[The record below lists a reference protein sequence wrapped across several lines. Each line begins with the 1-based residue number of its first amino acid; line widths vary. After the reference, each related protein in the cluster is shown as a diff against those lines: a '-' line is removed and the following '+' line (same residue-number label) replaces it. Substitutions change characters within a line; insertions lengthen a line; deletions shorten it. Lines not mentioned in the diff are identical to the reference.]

1 MQFKN
6 WLLLWVTLAAGC
18 GDVVSAEVGSEINGG
33 PVGTP
38 PVGIV
43 RSVCDWTQNMG
54 AEAHVGKLC
63 PAPHGL
69 RLAAVLTQDPD
80 AAAQA
85 ANPDTGFLQNHE
97 GSPLTFGDFVAFP
110 IHHGA
115 DPDDRSNDTWEMDV
129 WRWVPSAID
138 PDAILAHVTTLSS
151 TWRAVDT
158 IRSFGYVTNGYV
170 QQMPSAISLGRLMV
184 AQSSGRV
191 VPVDLATGQSL
202 SPINPFINTPF
213 DGDVRLTTAGGFSV
227 RTRDYGDGVPVG
239 TTYYTATAW
248 PTDAVPTAGLD
259 PRGSWLIEVRP
270 SGAVRLIPWAQIAA
284 TSVGVPQRNDLCNW
298 PFGTSGTPPA
308 TGPDSVPPQFRCGV
322 QRPKLNSS
330 IAIRPTDGHLMV
342 LSAAN
347 NNIWEER
354 IIEVDPMTLLPV
366 RSMATR
372 ERFAQGCGVRIPLT
386 GSPDWGDTCD
396 VLTNHGQVN
405 IGVAPDFNLLGSHR
419 GNGIDDEYVF
429 CLDNGDCGVGGY
441 DGGFTFFG
449 DYDARGTIAMFHADG
464 SVAAINNEVGW
475 GLTPSLDSLHRIRL
489 DRDLFSDAFNF
500 NTGEI
505 GPNPTQALQS
515 AIYSTTFE
523 LAAISQIPVNFNA
536 NAIDLLAAQ
545 EPTDTAG
552 NAYTVDGDGILYQIS
567 ASGVVH
573 DAVALVDPATGEQVS
588 METMQNYF
596 AWGRGPSRTAILYAS
611 YAGKIWVIKTAD
623 EDDTAP
629 ITPAQLAALHPPN
642 PRHASALAAKKAS
655 FANIK
660 TPPPPQ

>member
-6 WLLLWVTLAAGC
+6 WLLLVALAAGC
-18 GDVVSAEVGSEINGG
+18 GEVAPAEVSTKITGG

-38 PVGIV
+38 PIGIG

-54 AEAHVGKLC
+54 DEAHLGKLC
-63 PAPHGL
+63 PAPHGI
-69 RLAAVLTQDPD
+69 RLVAVLTQDPD

-85 ANPDTGFLQNHE
+85 ANPRTGFLQNHE
-97 GSPLTFGDFVAFP
+97 GSPLTFDDFVAFP
-110 IHHGA
+110 VHHGA
-115 DPDDRSNDTWEMDV
+115 DPNNRTNDTWAMDV
-129 WRWVPSAID
+129 WRWVPSAVD
-138 PDAILAHVTTLSS
+138 PGAFLVHVTTLSS

-191 VPVDLATGQSL
+191 IPVDLTTGQAL
-202 SPINPFINTPF
+202 STINPFANTPF

-227 RTRDYGDGVPVG
+227 RTRDYGDGIPVG

-248 PTDAVPTAGLD
+248 PTDAVPTIGLD

-270 SGAVRLIPWAQIAA
+270 SGATRLIPWAQIAA

-354 IIEVDPMTLLPV
+354 IIEVDPVSLFPV

-386 GSPDWGDTCD
+386 DSPDWGDTCD
-396 VLTNHGQVN
+396 LLTNHGQVN

-449 DYDARGTIAMFHADG
+449 DYDARGTIAMFHTDG

-552 NAYTVDGDGILYQIS
+552 NAYTVDGVGILYQIGT
-567 ASGVVH
+567 SGAAR
-573 DAVALVDPATGEQVS
+573 DAVSLVDPATGEQLS
-588 METMQNYF
+588 METLQNYF
-596 AWGRGPSRTAILYAS
+596 AWGRGPARTSILYAS
-611 YAGKIWVIKTAD
+611 YAGKIWVIKSAD
-623 EDDTAP
+623 EDDAAPP
-629 ITPAQLAALHPPN
+629 ITPARLAALHSSN
-642 PRHASALAAKKAS
+642 PKHELAIAAKMAAMASIKA
-655 FANIK
+655 
-660 TPPPPQ
+660 PPPPQ